1 MADNWEQKE
10 LSDEFQDK
18 LKNLLHKDLSV
29 EDWIALIN
37 KIGFHGELSS
47 DGVVKCQIFS
57 DLGVNFN
64 HHCTNMGITT

>member
-29 EDWIALIN
+29 GDWKAILN
-37 KIGFHGELSS
+37 KIGSMANY
-47 DGVVKCQIFS
+47 QA
-57 DLGVNFN
+57 
-64 HHCTNMGITT
+64 MGS